1 MNNNNTLQL
10 MLGTGVSA
18 PKQEAQLYPI
28 VKTAIEN
35 GIRYF
40 DTAPSYKTEG
50 ILGSVLHTCMKEM
63 GFRSRRV
70 IYTE

>member
-1 MNNNNTLQL
+1 MDDNNVLQL

-18 PKQEAQLYPI
+18 PKQEVQLYPI

-40 DTAPSYKTEG
+40 DTAPSYKTER
-50 ILGSVLHTCMKEM
+50 LGFAYVYERN
-63 GFRSRRV
+63 GFNTRRI

>member
-50 ILGSVLHTCMKEM
+50 I
-63 GFRSRRV
+63 
-70 IYTE
+70 